1 MPTNTHKGCLKA
13 RVLVDSGRFS
23 ARLSVNCKCWTQP
36 QRWIFCAARRATGW
50 KHCPATVRA
59 STAYASTSNGAY
71 VFTGTTAMP
80 STWKSLIII
89 EVIEMTTNKIRPI
102 HPGEILREEY
112 LEPLGLSA
120 NALALALRVPATR
133 VGDILHERRGI
144 SPDTALRLA
153 RYFDTDPQS
162 WMNLQTSYDLKIAV
176 NKHGKVIEQEVS
188 RAANA

>member
-1 MPTNTHKGCLKA
+1 
-13 RVLVDSGRFS
+13 
-23 ARLSVNCKCWTQP
+23 
-36 QRWIFCAARRATGW
+36 
-50 KHCPATVRA
+50 
-59 STAYASTSNGAY
+59 
-71 VFTGTTAMP
+71 
-80 STWKSLIII
+80 
-89 EVIEMTTNKIRPI
+89 MTTNKTRPI

-144 SPDTALRLA
+144 SPDTTALRLA
-153 RYFDTDPQS
+153 RYFDTDAQS

-176 NKHGKVIEQEVS
+176 NEHGKVIEQEVS

>member
-1 MPTNTHKGCLKA
+1 
-13 RVLVDSGRFS
+13 
-23 ARLSVNCKCWTQP
+23 
-36 QRWIFCAARRATGW
+36 
-50 KHCPATVRA
+50 
-59 STAYASTSNGAY
+59 
-71 VFTGTTAMP
+71 MP

-89 EVIEMTTNKIRPI
+89 EVIEMTTNKMRPI

-133 VGDILHERRGI
+133 VGEIVHERRGI

-153 RYFDTDPQS
+153 RYFGTDAQS

-176 NKHGKVIEQEVS
+176 NEHGKVIEQEVS
-188 RAANA
+188 RAASA

>member
-1 MPTNTHKGCLKA
+1 
-13 RVLVDSGRFS
+13 
-23 ARLSVNCKCWTQP
+23 
-36 QRWIFCAARRATGW
+36 
-50 KHCPATVRA
+50 
-59 STAYASTSNGAY
+59 
-71 VFTGTTAMP
+71 
-80 STWKSLIII
+80 
-89 EVIEMTTNKIRPI
+89 MTTNKIRPI

-133 VGDILHERRGI
+133 VGNILHGRRGI

-153 RYFDTDPQS
+153 RYFDTDAQS

-176 NKHGKVIEQEVS
+176 NEHGKVIEQEVS